1 MNYIVLEG
9 FSLYITLILILIL
22 VLISFSCLICVIFAD
37 RRSFLMRCMI
47 KRLTAENKLLNKA
60 NLSLKLRYGELE
72 TDEE

>member
-9 FSLYITLILILIL
+9 FSLYITLILIFVL
-22 VLISFSCLICVIFAD
+22 VMISFGCLICVIFAD
-37 RRSFLMRCMI
+37 RRCFLMRRMI